1 MASTIIIKNG
11 AGSSTPSSLKQ
22 GELALN
28 VDNGKLFFGTSGSSN
43 AVSSSFS
50 FQHVTAS
57 GEVVAGTLRLTS
69 TTDASATSTGH
80 AFQSGPTNNANII
93 INSNEVMARNNGSVA
108 PLYLNPDGGEVAFQ
122 NSETNSVIIDHG
134 NVSGSAQLQ
143 FNTAQFANNG
153 VNTLNI
159 SNAGA
164 ISASSTIQATA
175 FTAQTN
181 GITTATIDASGNISS
196 SGGTITAT
204 NLIGNGTDTI
214 FASDGKISASN
225 ALLGQELTLASNGV
239 THSSVSTDGSAS
251 FAGGISTGHAGTA
264 SLGLVSASRLVAQ
277 GTDEGG
283 NISLLDN
290 SGNSIA
296 TFARVGSSANA
307 HRGRMVLSDNTT
319 AKVELTT
326 VGTSYI
332 MGDFSSS
339 AALQGNTFQL
349 ANNGINTLTVD
360 TVGNI
365 SSSAT
370 GSFRA
375 LTIADDG
382 VTQAAIDAEGGIT
395 GSAFQGTKHI
405 LRCMSFYIN
414 DDPLVQNA
422 VYFGG
427 TLQHQNSN
435 WNDFIASDG
444 AITSNNLSIAED
456 DMNWGMILPF
466 DIKAVEIQCSFRPGG
481 TGCTGDDFT
490 LVLYTANRQNNN
502 NNAITLTRV
511 AAAQTTFVQGIYVT
525 NDLNHTAN
533 LDKGTMIYC
542 GIGSEDA
549 TSAKNGRGIMNITI
563 TQR

>member
-57 GEVVAGTLRLTS
+57 GEVVASTLRLTS

-93 INSNEVMARNNGSVA
+93 INSNEVMARNNGAVA
-108 PLYLNPDGGEVAFQ
+108 ALYLNPDGGEVAFQ

-204 NLIGNGTDTI
+204 NLIGNGSDTI

-225 ALLGQELTLASNGV
+225 ALLGQELTLASNGT
-239 THSSVSTDGSAS
+239 THSSISTDGSAS
-251 FAGGISTGHAGTA
+251 FAGGIDTGHSTTA
-264 SLGLVSASRLVAQ
+264 SLGYISASQLIVQ
-277 GTDEGG
+277 GTDQGAS
-283 NISLLDN
+283 IALHDN
-290 SGNSIA
+290 SGNAIA
-296 TFARVGSSANA
+296 QFARCGSSANA
-307 HRGRMVLSDNTT
+307 HKGRMVLRDN
-319 AKVELTT
+319 ADIKIELTPI
-326 VGTSYI
+326 GTSYV

-339 AALQGNTFQL
+339 AL
-349 ANNGINTLTVD
+349 I
-360 TVGNI
+360 
-365 SSSAT
+365 SAT
-370 GSFRA
+370 SLDIRTAGVQKA
-375 LTIADDG
+375 L
-382 VTQAAIDAEGGIT
+382 IDAQGVVT
-395 GSAFQGTKHI
+395 ASDYHGTKHI
-405 LRCMSFYIN
+405 LKSEAFYVN
-414 DDPLVQNA
+414 DNPMVQNSL
-422 VYFGG
+422 YFG
-427 TLQHQNSN
+427 NSIGNQPNN
-435 WNDFIASDG
+435 WNDPQAAGG
-444 AITSNNLSIAED
+444 AITSTNTISIAED
-456 DMNWGMILPF
+456 DMNWGHILPF
-466 DIKAVEIQCSFRPGG
+466 DISKVEVQCSLRPALGD
-481 TGCTGDDFT
+481 GDDFT
-490 LVLYTANRQNNN
+490 LAVYTGSRQEATGGTSVSNMT
-502 NNAITLTRV
+502 ITKIGNSSGVTFD
-511 AAAQTTFVQGIYVT
+511 AAEYVT
-525 NDLNHTAN
+525 NDLEINYNGA
-533 LDKGTMIYC
+533 KGTILFV
-542 GIGSEDA
+542 GVGSEDA
-549 TSAKNGRGIMNITI
+549 TDAKNGRGMINITL